1 MRKLLLVVIILSLA
15 VVAASAQEKPY
26 AIICAV
32 YRNEVPEYRMV
43 VLTEAGGVYETELM
57 DYNEMALY
65 TFQLMQKYIIVHADE
80 VFKVLKEVNFGS
92 RY

>member
-15 VVAASAQEKPY
+15 VVVSAQEKPY

-32 YRNEVPEYRMV
+32 YRSEVPEYRMV
-43 VLTEAGGVYETELM
+43 ILTEAGGIQESELM
-57 DYNEMALY
+57 KYNEMALY
-65 TFQLMQKYIIVHADE
+65 TFQLMQKYIIIHADE

>member
-15 VVAASAQEKPY
+15 VAAVSAQGKPY

-32 YRNEVPEYRMV
+32 YRSEAPEYRMV
-43 VLTEAGGVYETELM
+43 ILTEAGGVHESELM
-57 DYNEMALY
+57 DYAEMALY
-65 TFQLMQKYIIVHADE
+65 TFQLMQKYTIVHADE